1 MAEASECS
9 RGAASRAAA
18 LSPADSVLV
27 VTAPALEDVV
37 EEEDVFVPHVSSV
50 KSGTEAR
57 AVQEDGLSSPVK
69 QLESD
74 FLPLT
79 IRKQV
84 SYR

>member
-18 LSPADSVLV
+18 LSPADTVLV
-27 VTAPALEDVV
+27 VTASALEDVV
-37 EEEDVFVPHVSSV
+37 EEEDVFVPQVSSV

-57 AVQEDGLSSPVK
+57 AQLEDGRDT
-69 QLESD
+69 D

>member
-9 RGAASRAAA
+9 RGAWSRAAETPA
-18 LSPADSVLV
+18 PASAPSPAPSPADSVLLV
-27 VTAPALEDVV
+27 MAPALEDVA
-37 EEEDVFVPHVSSV
+37 EEEDVFVL
-50 KSGTEAR
+50 
-57 AVQEDGLSSPVK
+57 QQDGLK

-84 SYR
+84 SY

>member
-9 RGAASRAAA
+9 RGAWSRAAETPA
-18 LSPADSVLV
+18 PAPSPSPADSVVLV
-27 VTAPALEDVV
+27 VAPALEDVA
-37 EEEDVFVPHVSSV
+37 EEEDVFVLP
-50 KSGTEAR
+50 
-57 AVQEDGLSSPVK
+57 QDGLK
-69 QLESD
+69 QLETD